1 VRVVSH
7 EGAAD
12 GMTKYLRPSMA
23 VAEYGLWPTAEA
35 FRKWVKRGAIPH
47 SHEGRKM
54 IVPRASIDA
63 AIQRGRRRRYQIGPC
78 GPNGRL
84 TTKATHLSSPRGL
97 GNVAPVGPIAS
108 FDATS
113 TDVSSRAGSSAC
125 GNPAT
130 TLGVHP
136 QTGRRAGNYRRVS

>member
-1 VRVVSH
+1 
-7 EGAAD
+7 
-12 GMTKYLRPSMA
+12 MTKYLRPSMA

-113 TDVSSRAGSSAC
+113 TGERTVARPEARGNTPVTSGVHHDSAACAGNSSRRTA
-125 GNPAT
+125 
-130 TLGVHP
+130 
-136 QTGRRAGNYRRVS
+136 